1 MCGLEDNV
9 RKKKLKG
16 VGLTHKDI
24 RYRKKDHR
32 GSNKEAALEH
42 RWGAG
47 FRKEEGVFFFFFF
60 FNPSYHRK
68 EREKCHMDAG
78 LDIF

>member
-47 FRKEEGVFFFFFF
+47 FRKEEGVFFFFLFLIL
-60 FNPSYHRK
+60 PIIGRK
-68 EREKCHMDAG
+68 EKSAIWMQV
-78 LDIF
+78 